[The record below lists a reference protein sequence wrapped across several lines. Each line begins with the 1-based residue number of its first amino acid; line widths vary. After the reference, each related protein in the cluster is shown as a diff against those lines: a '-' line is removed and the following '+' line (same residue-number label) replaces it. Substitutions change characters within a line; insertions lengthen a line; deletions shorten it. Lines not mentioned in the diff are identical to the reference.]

1 MRTDWIHRPL
11 GDVCKVVGGGTPSKR
26 EPDLYKGVIPWA
38 TVRDMRHE
46 ILSET
51 QFSITHEAIKS
62 STTNVIPGGN
72 VVIATRVGLGKVC
85 LLQQDTAINQDLRG
99 IIPKSDNLDVRYL
112 FRWFQSIADDIEAEG
127 TGATV
132 KGVKLTFVKG
142 LNLPIPSL
150 SEQKSI
156 VKILDD
162 AFLGIDAA
170 IANTE
175 KNLANAKELFE
186 SYLNGLIS
194 PTTSLW
200 ERGPLIAFVDS
211 VSTGP
216 FGSLL
221 HKSDY
226 VTDGVPLVNPINIVG
241 TEIKP
246 NTKKMISESTKT
258 KLTNYLLKHGDLVIA
273 RRGEIGR
280 CAVVTEAQDGWVC
293 GTGCF
298 FIRPSNKANS
308 QFLAHLL
315 RSIAY
320 RDQLEKR
327 CSGATMLNL
336 SNKALATLPISL
348 PKVSDQQRINEQIDD
363 LSLRCNEIKSLYQDK
378 IRALNE
384 LKQSLLQKAFSG
396 ELTSSNVVEL
406 TAQKQS
412 TIPLETNTP
421 EFTAH
426 IMAAAY
432 HWHASQSREKTFGRV
447 KAQKT
452 LHLMESLAN
461 IDLGRQPIKDAA
473 GPNDFQ
479 HMQRA
484 EDWARDRGFF
494 EFVKRPTGQR
504 GYDFRKGARYGDLVA
519 EAMQALAPYEHVLK
533 RVVKVLM
540 PLNTAETEILAT
552 VYAAWNNLLLESIEP
567 TENAIIHEARENWH
581 ADKLKYSEEQFRNAI
596 SQLRQNGLVPQG
608 RGKRVTGQESLTL

>member
-1 MRTDWIHRPL
+1 MRADWIHRPL

-26 EPDLYKGVIPWA
+26 EPDLYKGGIPWA

-46 ILSET
+46 ILYET
-51 QFSITHEAIKS
+51 QFSITHEAVKS

-99 IIPKSDNLDVRYL
+99 IIPKSDNLDARYL

-142 LNLPIPSL
+142 LNLPIPPI

-156 VKILDD
+156 VAILDE
-162 AFLGIDAA
+162 AFAGIDTA

-175 KNLANAKELFE
+175 KNLANARELFE
-186 SYLNGLIS
+186 SNLNSTFIRGEKNWIKHSLSEVSNISSKLVDPKKPEHQDMLHVGAGNIVSIKGDLIGLKTASEEGLIS
-194 PTTSLW
+194 GKFIFDNTMVLYSKIRPYLMKVVRPNFSGLCSADIY
-200 ERGPLIAFVDS
+200 PLSPNPELVCRDFLYY
-211 VSTGP
+211 
-216 FGSLL
+216 LL
-221 HKSDY
+221 LSNDFTDY
-226 VTDGVPLVNPINIVG
+226 VIAGSARAGMPKVNR
-241 TEIKP
+241 E
-246 NTKKMISESTKT
+246 
-258 KLTNYLLKHGDLVIA
+258 
-273 RRGEIGR
+273 
-280 CAVVTEAQDGWVC
+280 
-293 GTGCF
+293 
-298 FIRPSNKANS
+298 
-308 QFLAHLL
+308 HLF
-315 RSIAY
+315 AY
-320 RDQLEKR
+320 
-327 CSGATMLNL
+327 SVA
-336 SNKALATLPISL
+336 L
-348 PKVSDQQRINEQIDD
+348 PKVDEQKAIVEKLDAVFVEGQRLETIYQQKLD
-363 LSLRCNEIKSLYQDK
+363 S
-378 IRALNE
+378 LNE

-396 ELTSSNVVEL
+396 ELAANNVIEIP
-406 TAQKQS
+406 TQKQ
-412 TIPLETNTP
+412 TKALVKTNSP
-421 EFTAH
+421 EFAAH

-452 LHLMESLAN
+452 LHLVESLAD

-484 EDWARDRGFF
+484 ENWARDRGFF

-504 GYDFRKGARYGDLVA
+504 GYDFKKGERYGDLVA
-519 EAMQALAPYEHVLK
+519 EAMQALAPYEQVLK
-533 RVVKVLM
+533 RVVQVLM

-552 VYAAWNNLLLESIEP
+552 VYAAWNNLLLEGIEP

-581 ADKLKYSEEQFRNAI
+581 ADKLKYSEEQFRSAI
-596 SQLRQNGLVPQG
+596 SQLRHNGLVPQG
-608 RGKRVTGQESLTL
+608 RGKRVTGQESLAL

>member
-1 MRTDWIHRPL
+1 
-11 GDVCKVVGGGTPSKR
+11 
-26 EPDLYKGVIPWA
+26 
-38 TVRDMRHE
+38 
-46 ILSET
+46 
-51 QFSITHEAIKS
+51 
-62 STTNVIPGGN
+62 
-72 VVIATRVGLGKVC
+72 
-85 LLQQDTAINQDLRG
+85 
-99 IIPKSDNLDVRYL
+99 
-112 FRWFQSIADDIEAEG
+112 
-127 TGATV
+127 
-132 KGVKLTFVKG
+132 
-142 LNLPIPSL
+142 
-150 SEQKSI
+150 
-156 VKILDD
+156 
-162 AFLGIDAA
+162 
-170 IANTE
+170 
-175 KNLANAKELFE
+175 
-186 SYLNGLIS
+186 
-194 PTTSLW
+194 
-200 ERGPLIAFVDS
+200 
-211 VSTGP
+211 
-216 FGSLL
+216 
-221 HKSDY
+221 
-226 VTDGVPLVNPINIVG
+226 
-241 TEIKP
+241 
-246 NTKKMISESTKT
+246 
-258 KLTNYLLKHGDLVIA
+258 
-273 RRGEIGR
+273 
-280 CAVVTEAQDGWVC
+280 
-293 GTGCF
+293 
-298 FIRPSNKANS
+298 
-308 QFLAHLL
+308 
-315 RSIAY
+315 
-320 RDQLEKR
+320 
-327 CSGATMLNL
+327 MLNL